1 MSGTRL
7 RQDLWQRGNKNKR
20 CAFIA
25 QDRYLMSKLKRYFI
39 TGMLTILPIFLTLYI
54 LLIIFRLI
62 DNIIGVIINRYLKTA
77 FGFSIPGLGFILAIL
92 IILVIGFVV
101 SHLVSKRVF
110 PLIERWFLKLPG
122 VRQVYPS
129 IKQVVGF
136 IFSKDAA
143 VFKKVV
149 LVEYPS
155 KGIWSV
161 GFMTNEGFREAKEL
175 TGQELIHVLIG
186 TTPNPWS
193 GFFIL
198 VPKNAVKFLEMSAEE
213 GMKLIVSG
221 GILKP
226 V

>member
-1 MSGTRL
+1 M
-7 RQDLWQRGNKNKR
+7 N
-20 CAFIA
+20 
-25 QDRYLMSKLKRYFI
+25 KLKRYFI
-39 TGMLTILPIFLTLYI
+39 TGLLTILPIFLTLSI

-62 DNIIGVIINRYLKTA
+62 DNIIGRLINSYLKTA

-92 IILVIGFVV
+92 IILVTGFVV
-101 SHLVSKRVF
+101 SHLVSKRVL
-110 PLIERWFLKLPG
+110 PLIEKLFLKFPG
-122 VRQVYPS
+122 IRQIYPS

-136 IFSKDAA
+136 IFSKDKD

-161 GFMTNEGFREAKEL
+161 GFMTNEGFREAQEL
-175 TGQELIHVLIG
+175 TGQELVHVLIG
-186 TTPNPWS
+186 STPSPWS

-213 GMKLIVSG
+213 GIKLIVSG
-221 GILKP
+221 GIFKP
-226 V
+226 L